1 LSRLV
6 RSPDLLLGWRG
17 GRLFVE
23 DLSRKTRTLA
33 SADLVGVL
41 QAFSRPRTPQEA
53 VRVLDGFEPASARRG
68 IQRLVQLGL
77 LVPEGKGRARAS
89 QLRAWKENLASAQY
103 HAASRD
109 LRYLTGSGDVD
120 AFLRL
125 RVASRHR
132 PARFKRYPAA
142 PRVPLPRAARGSP
155 AGELDRVLLARRT
168 TREFSRRPV
177 PLDDLAAIVRGTW
190 GRVGWFQTR
199 VLGRLAHKTSPSA
212 GALHP
217 TECYVLAWNVRG
229 LAPGLYHF
237 DVGGGELRRLR
248 SGDLRA
254 EAVRAASGQR
264 WVARAAFVCVM
275 TAVFART
282 FWKYQ
287 LESAYRVLWL
297 DAGHLGQT
305 FSLLATARGLG
316 PFTTAALQD
325 TAIEKLLGLD
335 SAKEFPVYL
344 CGAGVPRP
352 I

>member
-1 LSRLV
+1 
-6 RSPDLLLGWRG
+6 
-17 GRLFVE
+17 
-23 DLSRKTRTLA
+23 
-33 SADLVGVL
+33 
-41 QAFSRPRTPQEA
+41 
-53 VRVLDGFEPASARRG
+53 
-68 IQRLVQLGL
+68 
-77 LVPEGKGRARAS
+77 
-89 QLRAWKENLASAQY
+89 
-103 HAASRD
+103 
-109 LRYLTGSGDVD
+109 
-120 AFLRL
+120 
-125 RVASRHR
+125 
-132 PARFKRYPAA
+132 
-142 PRVPLPRAARGSP
+142 
-155 AGELDRVLLARRT
+155 
-168 TREFSRRPV
+168 
-177 PLDDLAAIVRGTW
+177 
-190 GRVGWFQTR
+190 
-199 VLGRLAHKTSPSA
+199 
-212 GALHP
+212 
-217 TECYVLAWNVRG
+217 VLAWNVRG

-254 EAVRAASGQR
+254 EAVRAASGPR

-325 TAIEKLLGLD
+325 TAIEKLLRLD

>member
-1 LSRLV
+1 V
-6 RSPDLLLGWRG
+6 
-17 GRLFVE
+17 VE
-23 DLSRKTRTLA
+23 DLVRKTRTEA
-33 SADLVGVL
+33 SADVVGVL
-41 QAFSRPRTPQEA
+41 DAFGRPRTLQEG
-53 VRVLDGFEPASARRG
+53 VRALAAFEPASARRG
-68 IQRLVQLGL
+68 IRRLLELGL
-77 LVPEGKGRARAS
+77 LVPERAAARRSS
-89 QLRAWKENLASAQY
+89 QLAAWKDNLASAQY
-103 HAASRD
+103 HAAARD
-109 LRYLTGSGDVD
+109 LRYVAESDEVD

-132 PARFKRYPAA
+132 PPRFKRYAAA
-142 PRVPLPRAARGSP
+142 PRVALPATAGREDAA
-155 AGELDRVLLARRT
+155 ALDRVLLARRT
-168 TREFSRRPV
+168 TRDFSRRPV
-177 PLDDLAAIVRGTW
+177 ALEDLSAVVRGTW
-190 GRVGWFQTR
+190 GRVGWFETR

-217 TECYVLAWNVRG
+217 TECYLLAWNVRG

-237 DVGGGELRRLR
+237 DVGGDELRRLR
-248 SGDLRA
+248 AGDLRA
-254 EAVRAASGQR
+254 QAVRAASGQR
-264 WVARAAFVCVM
+264 WVGRAAFVCVM

-325 TAIEKLLGLD
+325 SAIEELLGLD
-335 SAKEFPVYL
+335 PAREFPVYL
-344 CGAGVPRP
+344 CGAGVPRA